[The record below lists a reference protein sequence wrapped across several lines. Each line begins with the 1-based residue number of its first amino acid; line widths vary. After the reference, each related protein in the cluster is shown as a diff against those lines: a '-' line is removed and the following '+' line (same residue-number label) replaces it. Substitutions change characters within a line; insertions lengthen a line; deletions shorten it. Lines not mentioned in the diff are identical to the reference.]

1 MTVLEWDKTGEHWG
15 EAGVEKGVIYLRD
28 SVSQEYKISA
38 AWNGLTAVNQEPEG
52 AEPQD
57 FYADNIL
64 YLSLLSAEKWKA
76 TIEAYTYPDL
86 FAKCDGTAQV
96 QTGPMFVGQ
105 QDRVPF
111 GFSWQ
116 TKLVN
121 DVDSTTAGTVIHVA
135 YGCLASPSSKNAQ
148 TINDSPEI
156 ANFSWSV
163 TGTPTNVPGM
173 KPSAYLK
180 FDSRKATTQQWKDLT
195 ETLYGTATKDPK
207 LLMPSEFVS
216 LLHP

>member
-1 MTVLEWDKTGEHWG
+1 MAILTWDETGQHWG
-15 EAGVEKGVIYLRD
+15 ETGVSNGVIYTRSGPSTGYD
-28 SVSQEYKISA
+28 KAA

-76 TIEAYTYPDL
+76 TIEAFTYPDM
-86 FAKCDGTAQV
+86 FAQCDGTAQV

-116 TKLVN
+116 TKIVN
-121 DVDSTTAGTVIHVA
+121 DTQATAAGTMIHVA

-156 ANFSWSV
+156 TNFSWSI
-163 TGTPTNVPGM
+163 TGTPVNVPNM

-180 FDSRKATTQQWKDLT
+180 FDSRKATTEQWKALT
-195 ETLYGTATKDPK
+195 YVLYGTSGTEAMLPTPAE
-207 LLMPSEFVS
+207 LVT